1 MLEVHDSPRGACPAS
16 TDSYLPVVLNS
27 TEDRAESP
35 YWVEST
41 IFLPS
46 EFDGANRPKAGI
58 DVADMTAQKRPITT

>member
-16 TDSYLPVVLNS
+16 TDSYLPVVLNT
-27 TEDRAESP
+27 TEDRAESL

-41 IFLPS
+41 ISPS

-58 DVADMTAQKRPITT
+58 DVADMAAQKRPITT